1 MPEVSRYRARM
12 TKPDFGYSSVTADK
26 VAQGID
32 DAIEEAQ
39 GILED
44 MVAPRE
50 DRTFENTM
58 VPLDRI
64 ADVLSKANARYAF
77 MGYVHPEKEIRSA
90 AKTAE
95 EKLESFGVEMVFRDD
110 LNAAVQE
117 YAVTDEATELG
128 AESARFVEFTL
139 RDLRHAGHELS
150 PEARARVKERTQRLV
165 ELGVR
170 FQENI
175 DEWEDHI
182 LVTTD
187 DLEGLPPSFAESLE
201 TDEDTG
207 KLKVT
212 LAYPHLIPFVENAK
226 RRDLREQL
234 SFKFNTQAVEA
245 NREILEEARR
255 LRHEIAEEFGVPS
268 WAHHRLEERM
278 AKDPERVA
286 SFYEGLISPLTKQ
299 GEADL
304 SVMGELLAEDAGENQ
319 VQSWDWRFY
328 DTQQRRTDYGVDPF
342 EVANYFPLDGVLDGM
357 FDLVQET
364 FGLEFQEVADPDV
377 WHPDVRLFAI
387 HDAGSKELLAH
398 FYLDL
403 FPREGKYGHAA
414 EFPLVMSRRMEDGS
428 YQNPVCAMVAN
439 FTKPTASAPSL
450 LQHGEVE
457 TLFHEFGHVLH
468 QNLGRTELARFAGTS
483 VERDFVEAP
492 SQIMQHWVWRADV
505 LRRFARHHETGEP
518 IPDQLVEQLVAARQ
532 LNVAIHQLRQLQY
545 GWWDQTMHGTDV
557 ALDFDHILREGARLG
572 LMPFHEGTF
581 ALASFGHLM
590 GGYDAAY
597 YGYMWSEVFGD
608 DMFSRFEEE
617 GVTNPAVGM
626 AYRREVLER
635 GGSVDAD
642 DMLTAFLGRD
652 PDNTAFLRKLGIE

>member
-1 MPEVSRYRARM
+1 
-12 TKPDFGYSSVTADK
+12 
-26 VAQGID
+26 
-32 DAIEEAQ
+32 
-39 GILED
+39 
-44 MVAPRE
+44 
-50 DRTFENTM
+50 
-58 VPLDRI
+58 
-64 ADVLSKANARYAF
+64 
-77 MGYVHPEKEIRSA
+77 
-90 AKTAE
+90 
-95 EKLESFGVEMVFRDD
+95 D

-128 AESARFVEFTL
+128 AERARFVEFTL

-286 SFYEGLISPLTKQ
+286 SFYDGLISPLTKQ

-304 SVMGELLAEDAGENQ
+304 SVMGELLAEDAGEDQ

>member
-1 MPEVSRYRARM
+1 M
-12 TKPDFGYSSVTADK
+12 TQLDFGFSTVTADEVEK
-26 VAQGID
+26 GMDSAL
-32 DAIEEAQ
+32 AEAQ
-39 GILED
+39 QILED
-44 MVAPRE
+44 LVAAKE
-50 DRTFENTM
+50 ERTFENTM
-58 VPLDRI
+58 LPLDRI
-64 ADVLSKANARYAF
+64 ADVLSRANARHAF
-77 MGYVHPEKEIRSA
+77 MGYVHPEKEVRSA
-90 AKTAE
+90 AKAAE
-95 EKLESFGVEMVFRDD
+95 EKMETFGVEMVFRDD

-117 YAVTDEATELG
+117 YAATEEAGSLEG
-128 AESARFVEFTL
+128 ERARLVEFTL
-139 RDLRHAGHELS
+139 RDLRHAGHELP
-150 PEARARVKERTQRLV
+150 PEARGRVKERTQRLV

-182 LVTTD
+182 LVTRD
-187 DLEGLPPSFAESLE
+187 ELEGLPESFAESLE
-201 TDEDTG
+201 TDEETG

-212 LAYPHLIPFVENAK
+212 LAYPHVIPFVENAK
-226 RRDLREQL
+226 RRDLREEL
-234 SFKFNTQAVEA
+234 SFKFNTQAVEV
-245 NREILEEARR
+245 NRKILAEALV

-278 AKDPERVA
+278 AKDPERVSA
-286 SFYEGLISPLTKQ
+286 FYQSLIPPLTKQ
-299 GEADL
+299 GELDIDA
-304 SVMGELLAEDAGENQ
+304 MGELLETDEGESQ
-319 VQSWDWRFY
+319 IQSWDWRYY

-342 EVANYFPLDGVLDGM
+342 EIAQYFALDSVLAGM

-364 FGLEFQEVADPDV
+364 FGLEFREVDDPDV
-377 WHPDVRLFAI
+377 WHPEVRLFAI
-387 HDAGSKELLAH
+387 HDAAGGEELSH

-414 EFPLVMSRRMEDGS
+414 EFPLIMSRRLEDES

-439 FTKPTASAPSL
+439 FTKPTAAAPSL

-518 IPDQLVEQLVAARQ
+518 IPDRLVEQLVAARQ
-532 LNVAIHQLRQLQY
+532 LNVAVHQLRQLQY
-545 GWWDQTMHGTDV
+545 GWWDQTMHGTESEID
-557 ALDFDHILREGARLG
+557 LDQVLREGARLG

-581 ALASFGHLM
+581 SLASFGHLM

-617 GVTNPAVGM
+617 GVTNPDVGM
-626 AYRREVLER
+626 AYRREVLEK

-642 DMLTAFLGRD
+642 EMLTRFLGRE

>member
-1 MPEVSRYRARM
+1 M
-12 TKPDFGYSSVTADK
+12 TKPDFGYSAVTTDK
-26 VAQGID
+26 VEQGID
-32 DAIEEAQ
+32 AALAEAQ
-39 GILED
+39 TILDEL
-44 MVAPRE
+44 VAPRGE
-50 DRTFENTM
+50 RTFENTM
-58 VPLDRI
+58 LSIDRI

-77 MGYVHPEKEIRSA
+77 MGYVHPEKDVRSA

-95 EKLESFGVEMVFRDD
+95 EKLETFGVEMVFRDD
-110 LNAAVQE
+110 LNTAVTE
-117 YAVTDEATELG
+117 YAATEEAKALEG
-128 AESARFVEFTL
+128 ERARFVEFML

-150 PEARARVKERTQRLV
+150 PEARARVKEKTQRLV

-182 LVTTD
+182 LVTAD
-187 DLEGLPPSFAESLE
+187 ELDGLPPTFAEALE
-201 TDEDTG
+201 TDEETG

-212 LAYPHLIPFVENAK
+212 LAYPHLIPFIENAK
-226 RRDLREQL
+226 RRDFREEL
-234 SFKFNTQAVEA
+234 SYKFNTQAVEA
-245 NREILEEARR
+245 NRKILEEARD
-255 LRHEIAEEFGVPS
+255 LRHQIAQEFGVPS

-286 SFYEGLISPLTKQ
+286 AFYQDLLPPLTKQ
-299 GEADL
+299 GESDL
-304 SVMGELLAEDAGENQ
+304 SVMGDLLAADIGEKQ
-319 VQSWDWRFY
+319 IQTWDWRFY

-342 EVANYFPLDGVLDGM
+342 EVASYFPLDAVLAGL

-364 FGLEFQEVADPDV
+364 FGLEFREIADPDV

-387 HDAGSKELLAH
+387 HDAESGEELAH

-450 LQHGEVE
+450 LQHSEVE

-468 QNLGRTELARFAGTS
+468 QNLGRTELARFSGTNT
-483 VERDFVEAP
+483 ERDFVEAP
-492 SQIMQHWVWRADV
+492 SQIMENWIWDADV
-505 LRRFARHHETGEP
+505 LRRFARHYETGEP
-518 IPDQLVEQLVAARQ
+518 IPDELVDQLVAARD
-532 LNVAIHQLRQLQY
+532 LNKGRFYLTQMTY
-545 GWWDQTMHGTDV
+545 GWWDQQIHAGPDRDLDDILV
-557 ALDFDHILREGARLG
+557 KGYEIALLPYHQ
-572 LMPFHEGTF
+572 GTF

-597 YGYMWSEVFGD
+597 YGYMWSQVFGD
-608 DMFSRFEEE
+608 DMFSRFETE
-617 GVTNPAVGM
+617 GVTNPEVGM
-626 AYRREVLER
+626 AYRNEVLGK
-635 GGSVDAD
+635 GGALDAD
-642 DMLTAFLGRD
+642 DMLVNFLGRN
-652 PDNTAFLRKLGIE
+652 PSNRAFLEKLGIEGTN

>member
-1 MPEVSRYRARM
+1 M
-12 TKPDFGYSSVTADK
+12 TKPDFGYSAVTAEK
-26 VAQGID
+26 VGKGVD
-32 DAIEEAQ
+32 DALEEAQ
-39 GILED
+39 GILEE
-44 MVAPRE
+44 MVAPKDE
-50 DRTFENTM
+50 RTFENTM
-58 VPLDRI
+58 LPIDRI
-64 ADVLSKANARYAF
+64 SDVLSKANARYAF
-77 MGYVHPEKEIRSA
+77 MGYVHPDKEIRSA

-95 EKLESFGVEMVFRDD
+95 EKLETFGVEMVFRDD
-110 LNAAVQE
+110 LNAAVKE
-117 YAVTDEATELG
+117 YADTGG
-128 AESARFVEFTL
+128 AAALEGERARFVEFTL

-150 PEARARVKERTQRLV
+150 AEARARVKERTQRLV

-182 LVTTD
+182 LVTPEELD
-187 DLEGLPPSFAESLE
+187 GLPPSFAEALE
-201 TDEDTG
+201 TDEETG

-212 LAYPHLIPFVENAK
+212 LAYPHLIPFVENAT
-226 RRDLREQL
+226 RRDLREEL

-245 NREILEEARR
+245 NRKILEEARQ
-255 LRHEIAEEFGVPS
+255 LRNEIAAEFDMPS
-268 WAHHRLEERM
+268 WAHHRLEDRM

-286 SFYEGLISPLTKQ
+286 AFYEDLIPPLMKQ

-304 SVMGELLAEDAGENQ
+304 SVLGELLAKDVGDSV
-319 VQSWDWRFY
+319 VQTWDWRFY

-342 EVANYFPLDGVLDGM
+342 EVASYFPLDGVLAGM

-364 FGLEFQEVADPDV
+364 FGLEFREIADPDV
-377 WHPDVRLFAI
+377 WHPDVRLFSI
-387 HDAGSKELLAH
+387 HDAASGEQLAH

-414 EFPLVMSRRMEDGS
+414 EFPLIMSRRLEDGS

-439 FTKPTASAPSL
+439 FTKPTATTPSL

-468 QNLGRTELARFAGTS
+468 QNLGRTELARFAGTG

-505 LRRFARHHETGEP
+505 LRRFARHHESGEP
-518 IPDQLVEQLVAARQ
+518 IPDDLVEQLVAARQ
-532 LNVAIHQLRQLQY
+532 LNVAIHQLRQLKY
-545 GWWDQTMHGTDV
+545 GWLDQTIHGMDV
-557 ALDFDHILREGARLG
+557 DQDLDEVLREGDKFG

-581 ALASFGHLM
+581 SLASFGHLM

-608 DMFSRFEEE
+608 DMFSRFEDE

-626 AYRREVLER
+626 AYRRDVLEK
-635 GGSVDAD
+635 GGSADAD
-642 DMLTAFLGRD
+642 DMLTAFLGRE
-652 PDNTAFLRKLGIE
+652 PDNTAFLRKLGID

>member
-32 DAIEEAQ
+32 DAIDEAQ
-39 GILED
+39 GILEA
-44 MVAPRE
+44 MVAPRD

-58 VPLDRI
+58 LPLDRI

-286 SFYEGLISPLTKQ
+286 SFYDGLISPLTKQ

-304 SVMGELLAEDAGENQ
+304 SVMGELLAEDAGEDQ

>member
-1 MPEVSRYRARM
+1 MTKLDFGFSRVTAEGVNGGVDSALARAR
-12 TKPDFGYSSVTADK
+12 
-26 VAQGID
+26 
-32 DAIEEAQ
+32 
-39 GILED
+39 GILEEV
-44 MVAPRE
+44 VAAKE
-50 DRTFENTM
+50 VRTFENTLR
-58 VPLDRI
+58 PLDLI
-64 ADVLSKANARYAF
+64 NDVLAHAGARYVL
-77 MGYVHPEKEIRSA
+77 MGYVHPDKEVRA
-90 AKTAE
+90 AGKNAE
-95 EKLESFGVEMVFRDD
+95 EKMGNFGVEMVFRDD
-110 LNAAVQE
+110 LNAAIQE
-117 YAVTDEATELG
+117 YAKTDEARDLEG
-128 AESARFVEFTL
+128 EKARFLEFLL
-139 RDLRHAGHELS
+139 RDLRQAGHEL
-150 PEARARVKERTQRLV
+150 PAEARARVKERTQRLV

-175 DEWEDHI
+175 DEWEDQI
-182 LVTTD
+182 LVTRD
-187 DLEGLPPSFAESLE
+187 ELEGLPLSFADSLE
-201 TDEDTG
+201 TDDETG

-212 LAYPHLIPFVENAK
+212 LAYPHVIPFLENSK

-234 SFKFNTQAVEA
+234 SYKFNTQAVDS
-245 NREILEEARR
+245 NRKLLEEAIE
-255 LRHEIAEEFGVPS
+255 LRHQIAQEFGVPS

-286 SFYEGLISPLTKQ
+286 DFYDDLIPPLTRQ
-299 GEADL
+299 GEVDISVL
-304 SVMGELLAEDAGENQ
+304 SRLLEAETGDAQ
-319 VQSWDWRFY
+319 VQTWDWRYY

-342 EVANYFPLDGVLDGM
+342 EVAEYFPLDSVLGGM

-364 FGLEFQEVADPDV
+364 FGLEFREVPVPDV
-377 WHPDVRLFAI
+377 WHPDVRLFAV
-387 HDAGSKELLAH
+387 HDAAGGEELAH

-414 EFPLVMSRRMEDGS
+414 EFPMISSRRLEDGS

-450 LQHGEVE
+450 LQHSEVE

-468 QNLGRTELARFAGTS
+468 QNLGRTELARFGGTG

-518 IPDQLVEQLVAARQ
+518 IPDRLVEQLVAARQ

-545 GWWDQTMHGTDV
+545 GWWDQAIHGTEAEID
-557 ALDFDHILREGARLG
+557 LDQILREGASLG

-581 ALASFGHLM
+581 SLASFGHLM

-597 YGYMWSEVFGD
+597 YGYMWAEVFGD
-608 DMFSRFEEE
+608 DMFSRFEDD
-617 GVTNPAVGM
+617 GVTNPEVGM
-626 AYRREVLER
+626 AYRREVLEK

-642 DMLTAFLGRD
+642 EMLVGFLGRA
-652 PDNTAFLRKLGIE
+652 PENTAFLRKLGIE

>member
-1 MPEVSRYRARM
+1 M
-12 TKPDFGYSSVTADK
+12 TELDFGFSTVD
-26 VAQGID
+26 VDRIERGM
-32 DAIEEAQ
+32 DAALAEAQ
-39 GILED
+39 QILED
-44 MVAPRE
+44 LVAPKQQ
-50 DRTFENTM
+50 RTFENTM
-58 VPLDRI
+58 LPMDRI
-64 ADVLSKANARYAF
+64 SDVLSQANTRYAF
-77 MGYVHPEKEIRSA
+77 MGYVHPEKEVRSA
-90 AKTAE
+90 AKEAE
-95 EKLESFGVEMVFRDD
+95 EKLETFGVEMVFRDD
-110 LNAAVQE
+110 LNAAVKQ
-117 YAVTDEATELG
+117 YADTEEARTLEG
-128 AESARFVEFTL
+128 ERSRFVEFTL
-139 RDLRHAGHELS
+139 RDLRHAGHDLS

-175 DEWEDHI
+175 DEWDDHI
-182 LVTTD
+182 LVTRD
-187 DLEGLPPSFAESLE
+187 ELEGLPPSFAESLE
-201 TDEDTG
+201 ADEETG

-212 LAYPHLIPFVENAK
+212 LAYPHVIPFVENAR
-226 RRDLREQL
+226 RRDLREEL

-245 NREILEEARR
+245 NRKILEEALSLRR
-255 LRHEIAEEFGVPS
+255 EIAEEFGVPS

-286 SFYEGLISPLTKQ
+286 AFYDSLIPPLTKQ
-299 GEADL
+299 GDADIAA
-304 SVMGELLAEDAGENQ
+304 MAELLAADHDDRQ
-319 VQSWDWRFY
+319 VQTWDWRYY

-342 EVANYFPLDGVLDGM
+342 EVAQYFALDSVLGGL

-364 FGLEFQEVADPDV
+364 FGLEFREIPGPDV
-377 WHPDVRLFAI
+377 WHPEVRLFAI
-387 HDAGSKELLAH
+387 HDAGSGEELSH

-414 EFPLVMSRRMEDGS
+414 EFPLIMSRRLEDGS

-468 QNLGRTELARFAGTS
+468 QNLGRTELARFAGTN

-518 IPDQLVEQLVAARQ
+518 IPDRLVEQLVAARQ

-545 GWWDQTMHGTDV
+545 GWWDQTMHGAESDID
-557 ALDFDHILREGARLG
+557 LDQILREGARLG
-572 LMPFHEGTF
+572 LLPFHEGTF
-581 ALASFGHLM
+581 SLASFGHLM

-617 GVTNPAVGM
+617 GVTNPEVGM
-626 AYRREVLER
+626 AYRREVLEK
-635 GGSVDAD
+635 GGSVDANE
-642 DMLTAFLGRD
+642 MLTRFLGRE
-652 PDNTAFLRKLGIE
+652 PENTAFLRKLGIE